1 MSMMSI
7 IRDMSLI
14 ERVRWPGINNGYNCF
29 SRNAQLPVNYL
40 LKDSQR
46 NVHTPYSLNANRI
59 KVRLSFS
66 VLRATD

>member
-1 MSMMSI
+1 MIMMSI
-7 IRDMSLI
+7 IIVMSLI
-14 ERVRWPGINNGYNCF
+14 ERVKWPGINNGYNYF
-29 SRNAQLPVNYL
+29 SRNAQLRVNYF
-40 LKDSQR
+40 LKDFQR